1 MAAQPWNVHVLQ
13 HSCWRTFRWAQ
24 IVLFTSIQ
32 KPPSAQGLLPVV
44 FPGIQQETGE
54 VEDES
59 SMMDTHGRRLW
70 LAREADWGDW
80 KGSFRS
86 NNRRKIWSTQSDFS
100 QQHCFSRSI
109 AFQSSG
115 KCDWYPF
122 MKRKKDYKK
131 NKLEIIHMLYD
142 SSFWNYLQ
150 KSIYSHL
157 YYISLSLRHW
167 ISDTPLFKY
176 CQEKILLNGDT
187 QLFFVN

>member
-13 HSCWRTFRWAQ
+13 HSCWRTFRWHR
-24 IVLFTSIQ
+24 LFFFTSIQ
-32 KPPSAQGLLPVV
+32 KPPSAQDSSVA

-86 NNRRKIWSTQSDFS
+86 S
-100 QQHCFSRSI
+100 QQEENLVHPEWFQSTALFFKSI
-109 AFQSSG
+109 VLQSSG

-131 NKLEIIHMLYD
+131 NKLEINNNTSED

-167 ISDTPLFKY
+167 ISDTPLF
-176 CQEKILLNGDT
+176 
-187 QLFFVN
+187 